1 MGPQK
6 LFGILLAVMLLLGV
20 ITWGTTFAESSVH
33 EPPPHPSKGAS
44 SLIAGVPDED
54 AGNIQSAGVIDVIM
68 GVPGWGLKPSTNIY
82 FSQATNNSDTPEE
95 DDHYGY
101 AVASG
106 DFDRNGIYDI
116 AIGVPGENKWSGAV
130 NVIYFFA
137 DGSSVQYFLAEKE
150 LFANASDGDAFGTAL
165 VAGDFDGDG
174 YDDLAVSAPW
184 YDDNDGAV
192 FLLYGS
198 ASSDP
203 GLGLS
208 GYDVF
213 HGEDQERFGMSLAR
227 ADFDANGIYDLAVG
241 CPNADVGIL
250 TTIRSGKVRIL
261 YGPLD
266 AGFVRHQ
273 DWTQSATG
281 QGVSEKGDAFGETLV
296 TGDFNGDGRA
306 DLAIG
311 VPDEAQG
318 DVTDSGAVNVLY
330 NDQHD
335 LNKTGAKVWFMGGAQ
350 ENKHTGFSLA
360 AGDFNG
366 DGSDDLVI
374 GSPFADSAAKKNAGR
389 VDVIWGAPATKD
401 VTTFLPPNNKFG
413 FLGYALLGINLTG
426 YDHDDLVMGVPG
438 FSSPGHTRDG
448 AIAVSYGG
456 VSGLN
461 SQLQIITQ
469 NELAQVAAEDFD
481 YFGSALA
488 ERPPKHPSDYA
499 LFAPMIRR

>member
-1 MGPQK
+1 MNFRK
-6 LFGILLAVMLLLGV
+6 SFSILLIVALFAGV
-20 ITWGTTFAESSVH
+20 AAWGTTFAESPVH
-33 EPPPHPSKGAS
+33 DPLSPTKENAS
-44 SLIAGVPDED
+44 SLIVGVPFED
-54 AGNIQSAGVIDVIM
+54 VGNVLDAGVINVVA
-68 GVPGWGLKPSTNIY
+68 GVNDSGLTPSANIY
-82 FSQATNNSDTPEE
+82 YSQTKDNAGTPEKN
-95 DDHYGY
+95 DQYGL

-106 DFDRNGIYDI
+106 DFDHNGLNDI
-116 AIGVPGENKWSGAV
+116 AIGVPGEDNRMGAID
-130 NVIYFFA
+130 VIFFHD
-137 DGSSVQYFLAEKE
+137 DGSSLQAIIRENYWLKQ
-150 LFANASDGDAFGTAL
+150 NAHAGDEFGSTL
-165 VAGDFDGDG
+165 VAGDFNGDG
-174 YDDLAVSAPW
+174 LDDLAVGAPG
-184 YDDNDGAV
+184 YNHNAGAV
-192 FLLYGS
+192 LVLHGDEGETLMDYDAFFGTNQELF
-198 ASSDP
+198 
-203 GLGLS
+203 
-208 GYDVF
+208 GYA
-213 HGEDQERFGMSLAR
+213 LAR
-227 ADFDANGIYDLAVG
+227 ADFDADGINDLAVG

-266 AGFVRHQ
+266 AAFVRHQ

-281 QGVSEKGDAFGETLV
+281 QGVSEEGDAFGETLV

-311 VPDEAQG
+311 VPNEDRGNVQN
-318 DVTDSGAVNVLY
+318 TGAVNVLY
-330 NDQHD
+330 NNQHD
-335 LNKTGAKVWFMGGAQ
+335 LSKTGAKVWFMGAAQ
-350 ENKHTGFSLA
+350 KNKFTGISLA
-360 AGDFNG
+360 VGDFDG
-366 DGSDDLVI
+366 DDSDDLVI
-374 GSPFADSAAKKNAGR
+374 GSPYEDSATVEDAGR